1 MNNKKTKIFSSI
13 IAGVVIV
20 AGLFVTADY
29 YGLFGI
35 RTELKLNFVEARFR
49 TLDKETGALVF
60 DVGVRCF
67 QKNNMDACT
76 RRESHQA
83 GVVAAHIPVRRV
95 IKSTLFFKK
104 SEEIIKSADPKLHVM
119 LMHQNYNNPT
129 KTILLDDIYTKKQTE
144 YNVEMPPRKWA
155 EPQQDIE
162 DDEDE
167 DE

>member
-1 MNNKKTKIFSSI
+1 MNNKKIKIFSSI
-13 IAGVVIV
+13 IVGVIIV
-20 AGLFVTADY
+20 AGLLVTADY

-35 RTELKLNFVEARFR
+35 KTKLKLDFVEVRFR
-49 TLDKETGALVF
+49 TLNKETGALVF

-67 QKNNMDACT
+67 QKNNMNACT
-76 RRESHQA
+76 RRESHRA
-83 GVVAAHIPVRRV
+83 GVVAVNIPVRRV

-104 SEEIIKSADPKLHVM
+104 SEEIIKSADSKLHVM

-129 KTILLDDIYTKKQTE
+129 RTILLDDIYSKKQTE
-144 YNVEMPPRKWA
+144 YTVEMPPREWA